1 MTHGGGVPSRQSG
14 APSFRGVDPALSSCG
29 ILPPLPRHPVTQA
42 ASKTMMMSF
51 TISPLRRRAGGERRE
66 HARGRS
72 FGIVARPPS
81 TRQAASYTHEVQ

>member
-29 ILPPLPRHPVTQA
+29 ILPPLPRHPVKQA

-51 TISPLRRRAGGERRE
+51 TISPLRRRAFGERRE
-66 HARGRS
+66 HDESMRVGGLS
-72 FGIVARPPS
+72 V
-81 TRQAASYTHEVQ
+81 